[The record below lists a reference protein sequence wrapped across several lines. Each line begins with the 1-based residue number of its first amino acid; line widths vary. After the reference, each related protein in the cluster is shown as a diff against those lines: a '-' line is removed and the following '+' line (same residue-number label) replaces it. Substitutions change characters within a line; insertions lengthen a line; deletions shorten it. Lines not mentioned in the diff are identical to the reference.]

1 MIKFGVAIPTCREG
15 LFYPVGFASIKN
27 LQLITQRAEALGY
40 DSVWGN
46 DHITTQDYLKR
57 RGEKPNFFE
66 PLIIFSHLATITKH
80 IKLGA
85 GVLIGPIRNPVILAK
100 QAITLD
106 HVSGGRFILGIGLG
120 AYREEF
126 EAYGSVG
133 NRGAILDETVAAL
146 RELLNKPLASFHG
159 KYIQFSEIE
168 SYPRP
173 LQDPFPIY
181 IGGNAPPVWK
191 RVALYGNGWLPAAL
205 TPEDLAKAIEEIKEY
220 AKKIG
225 RDPAKIE
232 VAPEFGCSI
241 SRDVVTARKNF
252 LQSPMFQHLLSLQ
265 ESTLKDLSS
274 FSDEEL
280 LRRNFVGS
288 PDEIIKKLELYET
301 VGVHHIWFDFTALT
315 VDEVLKQMELF
326 AETVFPSYK

>member
-1 MIKFGVAIPTCREG
+1 MKFGVAISTCREG
-15 LFYPVGFASIKN
+15 LFYPVGFSSIES
-27 LQLITQRAEALGY
+27 LRLVTQRAEALGY

-46 DHITTQDYLKR
+46 DHITTQDYLKH

-66 PLIIFSHLATITKH
+66 PLIIFSHLAAVTKH

-85 GVLIGPIRNPVILAK
+85 GVLIGPTRNPVILAK

-106 HVSGGRFILGIGLG
+106 HVSNGRFILGIGLG

-126 EAYGSVG
+126 KAYGG
-133 NRGAILDETVAAL
+133 RGDRGAILDETIAAL
-146 RELLNKPLASFHG
+146 RELLDKPLASFHG

-173 LQDPFPIY
+173 LQNPFPIY
-181 IGGNAPPVWK
+181 IGGNAPSVWK

-205 TPEDLAKAIEEIKEY
+205 TSEDLEKAIEEIKEQ
-220 AKKIG
+220 AKMIG

-241 SRDVVTARKNF
+241 SRDSVTARRNF
-252 LQSPMFQHLLSLQ
+252 FQSPMYHHLLSLRK
-265 ESTLKDLSS
+265 STLKDLGS

-288 PDEIIKKLELYET
+288 PDEIIKKLESYVA
-301 VGVHHIWFDFTALT
+301 VGVHHIWFDFIGFT

-326 AETVFPSYK
+326 AETVLPSYK